1 MANEIDLNKMSI
13 EQVTALRRLCEQHLG
28 TWFGFSVQAKER
40 QTPEFKAAT
49 AWRLEGK
56 VEPCCEC
63 GENYPTVD
71 LHFGGHVF
79 CEKCRKQA

>member
-1 MANEIDLNKMSI
+1 MTNEIDLNKLTVD
-13 EQVTALRRLCEQHLG
+13 QVGALQIACQRHLE
-28 TWFGFSVQAKER
+28 TWFGFSTKGKER
-40 QTPEFKAAT
+40 QTAEFKAAT

-63 GENYPTVD
+63 GEDYPTID
-71 LHFGGHVF
+71 LHFGGHIF